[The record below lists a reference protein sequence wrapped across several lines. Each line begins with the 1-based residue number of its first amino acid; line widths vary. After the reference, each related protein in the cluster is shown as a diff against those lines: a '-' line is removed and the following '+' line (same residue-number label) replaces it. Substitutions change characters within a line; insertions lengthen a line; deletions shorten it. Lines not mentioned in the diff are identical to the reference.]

1 MTQAPEKPP
10 PSLLTTKEFAAI
22 VRVHEVTV
30 KRWAAR
36 GEVRC
41 VRIGGV
47 VRIDASEAT
56 RFDRSGGR

>member
-1 MTQAPEKPP
+1 MTQATEKPP
-10 PSLLTTKEFAAI
+10 VLLTIKEFAAI
-22 VRVHEVTV
+22 VRVHEDTA

-47 VRIDASEAT
+47 VRIDASEAS
-56 RFDRSGGR
+56 RFDRSAGR

>member
-1 MTQAPEKPP
+1 MTQP
-10 PSLLTTKEFAAI
+10 PSTPPVLLTIKEFAAI
-22 VRVHEVTV
+22 VRVHEDTA

-47 VRIDASEAT
+47 VRIDASEAS
-56 RFDRSGGR
+56 RFDRSSDR